1 MSPGL
6 FCAHVDDT
14 LAHGCSSATTSTRWK
29 QHTKRLLSAASRL
42 VSPTRLAPGGIPID
56 SVERLEV
63 HVPSGHTLGL
73 AFSGTTAKHLEI
85 VQMRADGAASR
96 YPGLRAGMVVVK
108 VEGLCASKL
117 SFTDAMELMRKRPLC
132 VSVADSHDEGA
143 ATYADLE
150 TTPGNASPA
159 LRRQRENLQHRDPW
173 SKQSD
178 CLPPSLTLEEAN
190 ELWNESFDKEEYEEH
205 TPKSTSCAAIVL
217 SSDSDSDLE
226 DTST

>member
-1 MSPGL
+1 MR
-6 FCAHVDDT
+6 AHVDDT
-14 LAHGCSSATTSTRWK
+14 LAHGCSSATSTGWK
-29 QHTKRLLSAASRL
+29 QYTKRFLSAASRL
-42 VSPTRLAPGGIPID
+42 VLSPTIHAPGGIPID
-56 SVERLEV
+56 PVERLEV
-63 HVPSGHTLGL
+63 HVPSGHMLGL
-73 AFSGTTAKHLEI
+73 AFSATTAKHLEI

-96 YPGLRAGMVVVK
+96 YPGLRAGMVVVE
-108 VEGLCASKL
+108 VEGLPASKM
-117 SFTDAMELMRKRPLC
+117 SFADAMELMRKRPLC
-132 VSVADSHDEGA
+132 VCVADSNDEDA
-143 ATYADLE
+143 ATDADLE
-150 TTPGNASPA
+150 ATPAPASTA
-159 LRRQRENLQHRDPW
+159 LRRQRENLKHRDPW